1 MRYLIYPLVGLIL
14 AISTSLNAGTIQK
27 WVDDKGNVHYG
38 DTPPVEVKS
47 ENVPVQSAPTNP
59 GKALPRLNQSDVE
72 ENAAGG
78 DDQAAGADDQE
89 VSEEQASTICERARN
104 DLDIINNSDR
114 IQLQQPDGSSR
125 YLYPD
130 EIETRRNKSQADV
143 NRFCK

>member
-38 DTPPVEVKS
+38 DAPPVEVKS
-47 ENVPVQSAPTNP
+47 ENVQVQSAPSNP

-78 DDQAAGADDQE
+78 EDQE
-89 VSEEQASTICERARN
+89 AVEEQASAVCERARN
-104 DLDIINNSDR
+104 DLEIINNSDR
-114 IQLQQPDGSSR
+114 IQIQQPDGSSR
-125 YLYPD
+125 YLDLD
-130 EIETRRNKSQADV
+130 EIETQRKTSQADV

>member
-38 DTPPVEVKS
+38 DAPPVEVNS
-47 ENVPVQSAPTNP
+47 ENVRVQSAPTNP

-78 DDQAAGADDQE
+78 DDQE
-89 VSEEQASTICERARN
+89 VSEEQASIVCDRARN
-104 DLDIINNSDR
+104 DLNIINSSDR
-114 IQLQQPDGSSR
+114 IQIQQPDGSSK
-125 YLYPD
+125 YLD
-130 EIETRRNKSQADV
+130 MVEIETRRRASQADV
-143 NRFCK
+143 KRFCK